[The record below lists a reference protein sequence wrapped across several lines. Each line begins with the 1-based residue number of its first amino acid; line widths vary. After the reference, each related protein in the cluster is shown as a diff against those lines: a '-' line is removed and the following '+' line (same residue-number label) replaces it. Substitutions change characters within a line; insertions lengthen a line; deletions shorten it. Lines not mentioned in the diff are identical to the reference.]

1 VDRKTLAAYDSGAA
15 AFAKDW
21 HDQPAPID
29 LQEIV
34 ERFFVR
40 GGTSADIGCGCGRE
54 VGWLNSTGFSA
65 VGFDSSKNLLAE
77 ARRRYP
83 GLKFSSAE
91 LARICRE
98 HLNGGCHL
106 MLDLSAVAFA
116 DSAGVSLVRDLL
128 KRGCVLQEC
137 SELVRTL
144 VADHSPQLSKSNG
157 GVDERQLLAQLRAGD
172 EAAFEQVV
180 QLYGGRMLATAR
192 RFLNNEHDAQ
202 DAVQEAFTSA
212 FRALDRFNGDSL
224 LSTWLHRIVVN
235 AALVQLRSKRRRGE
249 QPLEKLLPCFDQ
261 DGEWIDDPVTWT
273 DATESILE
281 RRDSREMVRRCI
293 ERLPEKYRS
302 VLLLRDI
309 EELDTDEAALSLAVS
324 ANTVKVRLH
333 RARQAL
339 KTLIEREPL
348 LSAHSPNYTRSSS
361 GNCSTSL

>member
-1 VDRKTLAAYDSGAA
+1 MIRITIVPGANNA
-15 AFAKDW
+15 TRV
-21 HDQPAPID
+21 
-29 LQEIV
+29 IV
-34 ERFFVR
+34 E
-40 GGTSADIGCGCGRE
+40 GRI
-54 VGWLNSTGFSA
+54 T
-65 VGFDSSKNLLAE
+65 
-77 ARRRYP
+77 
-83 GLKFSSAE
+83 KFSSAE
-91 LARICRE
+91 LARICGE
-98 HLNGGCHL
+98 HLNRGCHL

-128 KRGCVLQEC
+128 KRGCVLEEC

-157 GVDERQLLAQLRAGD
+157 GADERQLLAQLRAGD

-180 QLYGGRMLATAR
+180 QLYGGRMLAIAR

-235 AALVQLRSKRRRGE
+235 AALVQLRSRRRRGE
-249 QPLEKLLPCFDQ
+249 RTIEELLPRFDRG
-261 DGEWIDDPVTWT
+261 GEWLDDPTPWT
-273 DATESILE
+273 EARETALE

-293 ERLPEKYRS
+293 EKLPASYRS

-309 EELDTDEAALSLAVS
+309 EELDTEETARLMAVTS
-324 ANTVKVRLH
+324 TAVKVRLH

-339 KTLIEREPL
+339 KTLIERELATECQRPGGL
-348 LSAHSPNYTRSSS
+348 AFATRE
-361 GNCSTSL
+361 L